1 MLEKEGGL
9 KLWCKLASTCTW
21 LWSFWL
27 PAEPVYFLNDSLKI
41 QGVPWAL
48 ARLREACKLSLTVS
62 WGHVHKPSDVAK
74 AIMEASQGLTKLETL
89 VYSSVLRP

>member
-1 MLEKEGGL
+1 MCLAYHCEMEDLPDDLMRLVARQMLEKEGGL

-41 QGVPWAL
+41 QGDPY
-48 ARLREACKLSLTVS
+48 ELSRRCLT
-62 WGHVHKPSDVAK
+62 
-74 AIMEASQGLTKLETL
+74 
-89 VYSSVLRP
+89 